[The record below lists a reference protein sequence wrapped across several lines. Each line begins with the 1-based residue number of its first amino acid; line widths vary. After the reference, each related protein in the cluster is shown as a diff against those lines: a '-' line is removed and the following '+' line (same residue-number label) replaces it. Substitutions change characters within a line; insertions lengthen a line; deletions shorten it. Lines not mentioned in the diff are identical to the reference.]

1 MTNKEKPQ
9 PGDPFGFTEQ
19 EKLWDQIGDRRMRAI
34 LEEAGTTIHK
44 IEVDSNSYGEFA
56 FVTVSREVDG
66 QRSMVTLWGLGYH
79 EYRERWIA
87 DHWRWYQG
95 NPFPTILAQQMTL
108 EEAQEVLE
116 RRRQEIA
123 PYLAEETQSQRG
135 RLYELLADMTDED
148 GALAELEDL
157 GEAADW
163 LLAGDPPV
171 DTGEAENQEDD
182 LPRTRPMF
190 DDE

>member
-1 MTNKEKPQ
+1 MTNQEKPQ
-9 PGDPFGFTEQ
+9 PSDPFGFTEK

-34 LEEAGTTIHK
+34 LEDAGTTIHK

-95 NPFPTILAQQMTL
+95 NPFPAILAQQMTL
-108 EEAQEVLE
+108 EEAQDMLE

-123 PYLAEETQSQRG
+123 PYLADETQSPRG

-163 LLAGDPPV
+163 LLAAGPR
-171 DTGEAENQEDD
+171 GNSREAENQDDD
-182 LPRTRPMF
+182 LP
-190 DDE
+190 